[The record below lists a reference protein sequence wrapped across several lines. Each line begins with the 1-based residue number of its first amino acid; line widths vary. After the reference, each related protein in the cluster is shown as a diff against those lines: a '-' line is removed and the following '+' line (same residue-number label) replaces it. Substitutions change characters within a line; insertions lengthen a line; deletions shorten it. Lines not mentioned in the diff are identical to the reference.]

1 MSLVQLFF
9 FFCRVVSFKYGIENE
24 NLLASTKDA
33 LFDFLDQ
40 NETDLIFLDR
50 GPCPAVDENALRA
63 ALCSVLSPPG
73 ATHSS
78 SVVCS
83 YSLYPM

>member
-1 MSLVQLFF
+1 MSLVQLY

-40 NETDLIFLDR
+40 NETDLIVWIGIL
-50 GPCPAVDENALRA
+50 VDEKALRA
-63 ALCSVLSPPG
+63 ALCSILSPPG

-78 SVVCS
+78 SVMCS
-83 YSLYPM
+83 YFVYPM